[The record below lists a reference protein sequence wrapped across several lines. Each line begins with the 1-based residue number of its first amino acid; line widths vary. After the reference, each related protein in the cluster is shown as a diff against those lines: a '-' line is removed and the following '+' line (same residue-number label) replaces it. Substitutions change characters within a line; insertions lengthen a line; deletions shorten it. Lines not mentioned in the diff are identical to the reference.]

1 MKKYYLRFTGI
12 AAALLMILQCGLFSQ
27 GSAEVLIKKT
37 DDFTVSGDGSS
48 GNWNKTHWIDLTFR
62 GKTDLNL
69 KTRVKILYSGTGIYY
84 LFDCGD
90 RKLTSTMDA
99 DFLDLWKEDVV
110 EVFLWTNEKE
120 PFYFEYELSPLNY
133 ELPLLISNENGELLR
148 WMPFHYEPGRITGH
162 ATGVRG
168 GEKKSNA
175 TVSAWTAEFFIP
187 YKLLSPLGN
196 RIPKSGMKWRA
207 NMYRVDYDYNQ
218 RMSWLWQLTDGNFHQ
233 YEKFGTYIFE

>member
-1 MKKYYLRFTGI
+1 M
-12 AAALLMILQCGLFSQ
+12 LMFSQ
-27 GSAEVLIKKT
+27 AGIFAQGKAQILVKKT
-37 DDFTVSGDGSS
+37 SDFTVTGDGTSE
-48 GNWNKTHWIDLTFR
+48 NWKKADWVELPLR
-62 GKTDLNL
+62 GKSTTPL

-84 LFDCGD
+84 FFDCED
-90 RKLTSTMDA
+90 KKLTSSMNA

-162 ATGVRG
+162 ATAVRG

-175 TVSAWTAEFFIP
+175 AVSAWTAEFFIP
-187 YKLLSPLGN
+187 YKLLSPLVN
-196 RIPKSGMKWRA
+196 RIPKSGMKWRS
-207 NMYRVDYDYNQ
+207 NMYRVDYDDNG
-218 RMSWLWQLTDGNFHQ
+218 RFSWSWQQTDRSFHD
-233 YEKFGTYIFE
+233 YKKFGTLVFE